1 MFVVLAYDIE
11 LSKGG
16 EKRLRKVAKIC
27 ENYGIRVQNSVFELQ
42 INREELALLKDE
54 IQRVIENDKDSIR
67 IYNLGN
73 SKRKNQI
80 DVIGKNEKI
89 EIFKDSTYFFNL
101 TISSHKYT
109 ICWEAFFWL
118 KCINFYN

>member
-89 EIFKDSTYFFNL
+89 EIFKDSTYFF
-101 TISSHKYT
+101 
-109 ICWEAFFWL
+109 
-118 KCINFYN
+118 